1 MVWRRQ
7 EVPREFSSFSS
18 VNHSPEIHGDVGSP
32 RKWQRA
38 PSSLAVQT
46 LIMWLF
52 GGVSY
57 LSGRNTGVQGV
68 SVLVL
73 VGQTWKRSVSQERG

>member
-1 MVWRRQ
+1 MARRRQ
-7 EVPREFSSFSS
+7 EVPRQFSSFSS
-18 VNHSPEIHGDVGSP
+18 VNHSPEFHGDVGSP
-32 RKWQRA
+32 RKWQKT

-46 LIMWLF
+46 LIMWPF
-52 GGVSY
+52 EGESY

-68 SVLVL
+68 SILVL